1 MLKLKLEGRNLANCD
16 FWTKSDPY
24 LKLLRPCRIG
34 GNLAMVRKTETVR
47 NSLNPSWT
55 LLYIPLSELCDADPG
70 LVLTLEVYDED
81 RNSHDDLI
89 GVARVSLVELQAA
102 ATASTPIQL
111 RKGEK
116 LRGEV
121 VVSRCEVEESGT
133 GEPGRLGESQPRPGP
148 GYPAPGPAPPLVHQ
162 PVLPYP
168 LEPQPLYPGLP
179 GLSDHTAAVDHQ
191 GFVVPGGAGPV
202 PTYSLSPHEDPTDTR
217 PPSIWI

>member
-1 MLKLKLEGRNLANCD
+1 M
-16 FWTKSDPY
+16 
-24 LKLLRPCRIG
+24 
-34 GNLAMVRKTETVR
+34 R
-47 NSLNPSWT
+47 NSLNPSWN

-179 GLSDHTAAVDHQ
+179 GLSEHTVAVDHQ